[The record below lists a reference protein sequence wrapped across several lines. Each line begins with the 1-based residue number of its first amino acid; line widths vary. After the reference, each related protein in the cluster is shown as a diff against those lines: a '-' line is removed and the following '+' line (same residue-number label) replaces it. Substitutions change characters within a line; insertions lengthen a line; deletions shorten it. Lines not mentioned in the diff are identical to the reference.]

1 MTHNDSRDIVS
12 DMSYNIK
19 TFFAAATL
27 YIATF
32 NAWCVK
38 TLPDAQADHLCYKCG
53 STQEFEQ
60 LRAMFEQESAFI
72 YQSVI
77 SQRRIAIVAFREPIG
92 TALGDI
98 RFLEL
103 SDQKPD
109 SSQDSGFDHIEIYPN
124 SGTMD
129 ALADTLESKG
139 TTFTKIERPHHTTY
153 DAVIDGKSFK
163 VRLEPEAL
171 LAKIKKEEMR

>member
-1 MTHNDSRDIVS
+1 MIDSTA
-12 DMSYNIK
+12 
-19 TFFAAATL
+19 TFFTAAQPHIT
-27 YIATF
+27 TF
-32 NAWCVK
+32 NAWCVQ
-38 TLPDAQADHLCYKCG
+38 TLPDATADHLCYKCG
-53 STQEFEQ
+53 DTAEFEQ
-60 LRAMFEQESAFI
+60 LRAMFEKDSAYI

-77 SQRRIAIVAFREPIG
+77 SQRRIAIVAFREPVG

-109 SSQDSGFDHIEIYPN
+109 GSQESGFDHIEIYPN
-124 SGTMD
+124 SGDMD
-129 ALADTLESKG
+129 ALAGALEAKG
-139 TTFTKIERPHHTTY
+139 TTFTKVERPHHTTY

-171 LAKIKKEEMR
+171 LRKIKRDEMY